1 MSQQATVRF
10 LLFPSGQEVTK
21 VFPIETTFLVVK
33 NTLCNEWPTNFPAIS
48 TNDELRLIHSGK
60 MIEEKQTVQEVFK
73 ITSQNNTSVTV
84 HIAIKKNTIA
94 PKPVPVAPSQTP
106 TPVASECCNH
116 SEEELHFHYCPI
128 NEEEVCMVAS
138 IFEKKKGTDGKMLF
152 SEVEK
157 FLKTYWTWL
166 KRNNFKQVNSAFP
179 AQQLAELK
187 QKLVGDNDRLTK
199 DEFREFFYL
208 FDNSSSTEQK
218 CPHGEKL
225 RVQFATRIL
234 HNSIN
239 PETEFK
245 ADVFDSVFATVDR
258 DADGILSC
266 GELELLYYLYSANI
280 IEP

>member
-33 NTLCNEWPTNFPAIS
+33 NTLCNEWPTNFPAMS

-73 ITSQNNTSVTV
+73 ITSQDNTSVTV
-84 HIAIKKNTIA
+84 HIAIKKNTTKPA
-94 PKPVPVAPSQTP
+94 PAPTQQP

-128 NEEEVCMVAS
+128 NEEEVSMVAR

-152 SEVEK
+152 TEVEK
-157 FLKTYWTWL
+157 FLKTYWNWM
-166 KRNNFKQVNSAFP
+166 KRNNFKQATSAFP

-187 QKLVGDNDRLTK
+187 QKLAGDSDRLTK

-208 FDNSSSTEQK
+208 FDNSDTPEQK

-234 HNSIN
+234 HSSID

-245 ADVFDSVFATVDR
+245 ADIFDCVFATVDR

-266 GELELLYYLYSANI
+266 SELELLYYLN
-280 IEP
+280 